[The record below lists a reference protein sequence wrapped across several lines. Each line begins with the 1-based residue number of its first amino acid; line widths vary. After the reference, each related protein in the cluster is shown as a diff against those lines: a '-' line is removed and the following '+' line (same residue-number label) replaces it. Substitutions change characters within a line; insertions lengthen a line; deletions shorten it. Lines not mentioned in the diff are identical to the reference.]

1 MGEEYVLPLSR
12 EGNPAWGTCR
22 AVSGDVEP
30 GTKKA
35 LHDLTLR
42 SAAQGVGAGG
52 EMNQALYAHMNNKRK
67 MKKKKVQLTGTGQ
80 RCGQRLVKG
89 YTISMRRKF
98 KSSAVQRDGCN

>member
-1 MGEEYVLPLSR
+1 
-12 EGNPAWGTCR
+12 
-22 AVSGDVEP
+22 VSGDVEP

-67 MKKKKVQLTGTGQ
+67 MKKKK
-80 RCGQRLVKG
+80 C
-89 YTISMRRKF
+89 
-98 KSSAVQRDGCN
+98 SSQGRGRGVGRGW